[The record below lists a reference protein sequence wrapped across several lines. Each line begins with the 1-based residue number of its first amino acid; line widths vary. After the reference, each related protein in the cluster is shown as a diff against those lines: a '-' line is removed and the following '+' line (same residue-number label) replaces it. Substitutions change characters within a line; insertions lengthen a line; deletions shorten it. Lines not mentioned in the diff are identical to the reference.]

1 MGGRRL
7 PALAAVTVLL
17 LVAAAA
23 SDGPPGRLEVALS
36 GEGQSPEP
44 PGPARLEASGESDLS
59 TPAQLGKAVTSLAI
73 AGSPLAPE
81 PRDPQIGGGSSP
93 ESGSDSAAPRGA
105 PPGPLSDGPAQ
116 SSESEEGL

>member
-23 SDGPPGRLEVALS
+23 SD
-36 GEGQSPEP
+36 EP